1 MIGGDVADDADLEP
15 SHAPSRA
22 DWKTKYA
29 EARRSRDEA
38 RREAVKARRAISL
51 ARHDVLEP
59 STLQGLLPHR
69 FRALRARVRAQNPE
83 ARERSFKATCSAY
96 AEAGEELPIECRNVD
111 GLRWHMPVPTSRAEE
126 LATWFEKQ
134 HRFPYAAIVQ
144 SRDVSIGG
152 VMLDIGANVG
162 GTAIPRVILG
172 DAAAAYCAEA
182 EPLNYHCLR
191 LNVLENGLAGLVLPD
206 RVAITDRD
214 GVVRLR
220 RGKKHTGHHL
230 VDGADAPGDVLEVPA
245 CTLDTWVRRHEIDLD
260 AVTFIKVDVEGH
272 EQQVLDGAAEVLA
285 RPHIAW
291 QLEVWAPQLSAAGSS
306 AARVAATLAR
316 HFTHYV
322 DLRRDIPAPRV
333 RPMAELD
340 QMASGLDSAGG
351 KTDIVVFNLA

>member
-1 MIGGDVADDADLEP
+1 MADDADLEP
-15 SHAPSRA
+15 SHAPSPA
-22 DWKTKYA
+22 DWKTRYA
-29 EARRSRDEA
+29 QARQSRDEA
-38 RREAVKARRAISL
+38 RREAVNARRAIHI
-51 ARHDVLEP
+51 ARHEVLEP

-69 FRALRARVRAQNPE
+69 LRTLGARARAQNPD
-83 ARERSFKATCSAY
+83 ARDRSFRATCSAY
-96 AEAGEELPIECRNVD
+96 VAAAEEWPVECRNVD
-111 GLRWHMPVPTSRAEE
+111 GLRWYMPVPASRAEG
-126 LATWFEKQ
+126 LADWFEKQ
-134 HRFPYAAIVQ
+134 HRFPYASILQ

-172 DAAAAYCAEA
+172 DALAVYCAEA

-191 LNVLENGLAGLVLPD
+191 LNVLENGLAGFVLPD

-220 RGKKHTGHHL
+220 RGRKHTGHHL
-230 VDGADAPGDVLEVPA
+230 VEDADAPGDVVEVPA
-245 CTLDTWVRRHEIDLD
+245 CTLDTWVRRHAIDLD

-272 EQQVLDGAAEVLA
+272 EQQVLDGAAAVLA

-291 QLEVWAPQLSAAGSS
+291 QLEVWAAQLAAAGSS
-306 AARVAATLAR
+306 AAGVAAALAPR
-316 HFTHYV
+316 FTHYV

-333 RPMAELD
+333 QPIAALDRVANELD
-340 QMASGLDSAGG
+340 RVGG

>member
-1 MIGGDVADDADLEP
+1 MADNADLQP
-15 SHAPSRA
+15 SDPPSPT
-22 DWKTKYA
+22 DWKARYA
-29 EARRSRDEA
+29 QARQSRDEA
-38 RREAVKARRAISL
+38 RRDAVNARRAVSV
-51 ARHDVLEP
+51 ARHDVLDP
-59 STLQGLLPHR
+59 STLQGQLPLR
-69 FRALRARVRAQNPE
+69 LRTLAARARAHNAE
-83 ARERSFKATCSAY
+83 ARDRSFQATCPAY
-96 AEAGEELPIECRNVD
+96 VETAEQLPVECRNVD

-126 LATWFEKQ
+126 LTAWFEKQ
-134 HRFPYAAIVQ
+134 HRLPYGAILQ

-172 DAAAAYCAEA
+172 DAVAAYCAEA

-191 LNVLENGLAGLVLPD
+191 LNVLENGLAGVVLPD

-214 GVVRLR
+214 GIVRLR

-230 VDGADAPGDVLEVPA
+230 VDGVDAAGDILEVVA
-245 CTLDTWVRRHEIDLD
+245 CTLDTWVRRHAIDLD

-272 EQQVLDGAAEVLA
+272 EQQVLDGATEVLR

-306 AARVAATLAR
+306 AARVADTLAR

-333 RPMAELD
+333 QPIANLAQIANELD
-340 QMASGLDSAGG
+340 RLGG